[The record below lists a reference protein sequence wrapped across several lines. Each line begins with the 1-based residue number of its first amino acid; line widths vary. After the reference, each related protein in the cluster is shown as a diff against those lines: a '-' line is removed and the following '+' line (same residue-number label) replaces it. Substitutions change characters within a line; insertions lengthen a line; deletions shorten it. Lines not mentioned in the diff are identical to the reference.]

1 MKSAEQFLKNAR
13 FVLKKY
19 VFSTN
24 ILGPTVLMVTTNII
38 KNCIIKAFNHLTHSS
53 SEVDKKN
60 PWPGMSGRAG
70 NMLPPMTMPL
80 FAANVSSNLRW
91 IVCFISTPSY
101 YVYFKFKKIR
111 GNLVAIIIRYQFQ
124 HLDSCSEC
132 QYASLGQR

>member
-1 MKSAEQFLKNAR
+1 MVGVKSAEQLLKNAR

-24 ILGPTVLMVTTNII
+24 ILGPAVLLVTTNII
-38 KNCIIKAFNHLTHSS
+38 KNCIFKAFTHLAHSF

-70 NMLPPMTMPL
+70 NLLPPMTMPL

-91 IVCFISTPSY
+91 IVFFISTPSY
-101 YVYFKFKKIR
+101 YVNFKSKYKKIW
-111 GNLVAIIIRYQFQ
+111 
-124 HLDSCSEC
+124 
-132 QYASLGQR
+132 